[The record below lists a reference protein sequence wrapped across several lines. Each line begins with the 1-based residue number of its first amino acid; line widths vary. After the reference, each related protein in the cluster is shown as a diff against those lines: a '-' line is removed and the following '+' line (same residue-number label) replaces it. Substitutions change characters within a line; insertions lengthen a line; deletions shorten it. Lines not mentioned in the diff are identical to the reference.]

1 MIIEIILYNH
11 TSLTAD
17 HQSDDY
23 STLVHATTR
32 VDLRMCNFSLALFAY
47 PPTPL
52 IKAKTPAETSGFS
65 CWKSHSNVCSGL
77 SPRSPNLY

>member
-11 TSLTAD
+11 ASLTAG
-17 HQSDDY
+17 HQSVDY

-47 PPTPL
+47 PLSPL
-52 IKAKTPAETSGFS
+52 IKAETPAETSGFS
-65 CWKSHSNVCSGL
+65 CWKSYSNLCSSL